1 MHVQLHVYTS
11 LNATDSLRCTQQ
23 YTATHCSSVL
33 QCVAVCCS
41 VLQCV
46 AEWWSAL
53 QSVVRAACCIS
64 TYAIPAISA
73 AVPHAIIPIF
83 VANSLCI
90 RDVCHTHGCIMTH
103 TGQMHAIHVNV
114 IIAHSWRGHR
124 TFLDEPNRTHTHTHT
139 YALPRTHPHKHTHD
153 HTTSTLTHEYFN
165 DLQTLG

>member
-1 MHVQLHVYTS
+1 MHVQLHVHTS
-11 LNATDSLRCTQQ
+11 LNATDSLRCTLQ
-23 YTATHCSSVL
+23 YTAKHCSTLQMHVHIPTTVLQCICSVL

-41 VLQCV
+41 VLHNV
-46 AEWWSAL
+46 AEWCSVL
-53 QSVVRAACCIS
+53 QSVVRAACCMS

-114 IIAHSWRGHR
+114 IIAHS
-124 TFLDEPNRTHTHTHT
+124 
-139 YALPRTHPHKHTHD
+139 
-153 HTTSTLTHEYFN
+153 
-165 DLQTLG
+165 